1 MRFFRFLLTVAVVV
15 IALDYVRDNV
25 PGFPSLKLPL
35 PPLPLDAAKMI
46 AHETEKLQAQASKLL
61 KTVEAQI
68 PQPQLPNMPNRPPL
82 PDIARETK
90 NIENAA
96 KDLRKVFGQ

>member
-68 PQPQLPNMPNRPPL
+68 PKPPALPGHPPMP
-82 PDIARETK
+82 DVAREAK
-90 NIENAA
+90 NVENAA
-96 KDLRKVFGQ
+96 NELKKKLGLP